1 MLVNS
6 VALKMTLDSD
16 RALAEVPG
24 YLLHSFGSIHDLLEP
39 RLKVRQE
46 LAGGRRGAEREPRI
60 LAPDLRG
67 HGRTLLYGHP
77 ARINDHQRYLD
88 TFLRDVAGAPA
99 MAASN
104 SMGAVGP
111 VLQAAPE
118 QVAADAGFP
127 VSLGRST
134 PAAIK
139 AAWDR

>member
-1 MLVNS
+1 M
-6 VALKMTLDSD
+6 
-16 RALAEVPG
+16 
-24 YLLHSFGSIHDLLEP
+24 HSFGSIHDLLEP

-46 LAGGRRGAEREPRI
+46 LAGGRRGAEREPRV

-88 TFLRDVAGAPA
+88 TFLREVAGAPA

-104 SMGAVGP
+104 SMGVVGP

-134 PAAIK
+134 PAASK